1 MKQYNVKGL
10 VVSELPEDSY
20 DFGLELW
27 TENYPVSKFPLK
39 SFLNEKD
46 NIQSLSILSLQTTEF
61 N

>member
-10 VVSELPEDSY
+10 VVSELPEDFY

-27 TENYPVSKFPLK
+27 TESYPVSNVPLK
-39 SFLNEKD
+39 SFLNEKG